1 MPKLQAQSLG
11 FVDSILNN
19 NKDIK
24 LNPNSVSSIVNIEV
38 EEQFVGEKLD
48 IYTIVGQLIGSH
60 KITQT
65 HYSID
70 VSALSEGTYIVRISG
85 QPETEKLVKINIEK

>member
-1 MPKLQAQSLG
+1 MPRLQAQSLG
-11 FVDSILNN
+11 FVDSILNNNN

-70 VSALSEGTYIVRISG
+70 VSALSEGTYIYD
-85 QPETEKLVKINIEK
+85 